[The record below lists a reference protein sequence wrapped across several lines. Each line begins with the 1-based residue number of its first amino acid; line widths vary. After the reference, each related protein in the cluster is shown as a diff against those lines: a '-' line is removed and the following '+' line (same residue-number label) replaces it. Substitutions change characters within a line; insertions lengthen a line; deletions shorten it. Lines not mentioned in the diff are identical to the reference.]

1 MNGDDADVVRRCLQG
16 EVDAMHLLVERYQSA
31 VFGLCF
37 RILGHRED
45 AEDTVQDV
53 FLRTFRHLRKWDS
66 LRPFKPWI
74 LTIAANR
81 CRTILEKRRTQTKN
95 IDPHLGAIDDE
106 SASKTVLRTDLGEEL
121 DLALGLLRADYRICF
136 VLFHQ
141 QELSCAEIARVM
153 NSPEGTVKTW
163 LHRAR
168 KELADHFTRR
178 GIVPEG
184 HYELPRI

>member
-1 MNGDDADVVRRCLQG
+1 MNQDDAEVIGLCLQG
-16 EVDAMHLLVERYQSA
+16 DVDAMHQLVERYQSA
-31 VFGLCF
+31 VFGLCL

-53 FLRTFRHLRKWDS
+53 FLRTFRNLEKWDPM
-66 LRPFKPWI
+66 RPFKPWI

-81 CRTILEKRRTQTKN
+81 CRTALEKRSRQART
-95 IDPHLGAIDDE
+95 IDNSMDTFN
-106 SASKTVLRTDLGEEL
+106 SKHSNRTSDRTDLGEEL
-121 DLALGLLRADYRICF
+121 DLALARLRSDYRICF
-136 VLFHQ
+136 VLFYQ
-141 QELSCAEIARVM
+141 QELSCADISQMLDCPV
-153 NSPEGTVKTW
+153 GTVKIW

-168 KELADHFTRR
+168 KELAEHFTRR